1 MKSMKSSDKR
11 RKGLAGAGATWGTFL
26 KVAGSKTDTH
36 GSNEE
41 EWVGFDLDGTLA
53 EYDGWKGIDHIGEP
67 IKPMVD
73 KIKKLREDGV
83 MVKIVT
89 ARVAPKKRSDGTV
102 GEDFVKVEWN
112 GKKVN
117 KFAREFIAEW
127 CHENLGFCP
136 EIVHEKDHSMKE
148 LYDDR
153 CKQVLPNCGV
163 PIENVLK
170 KLLRLEARREPRTA
184 ALRRLVLVE

>member
-1 MKSMKSSDKR
+1 M
-11 RKGLAGAGATWGTFL
+11 FL

-36 GSNEE
+36 GSKEK

-53 EYDGWKGIDHIGEP
+53 KYDGWKGIDHIGEP

-83 MVKIVT
+83 MVKILT
-89 ARVAPKKRSDGTV
+89 ARVAPKKRADGTV
-102 GEDFVKVEWN
+102 GEDFIKVEVD

-127 CHENLGFCP
+127 CHKNLGFCP

-163 PIENVLK
+163 PLEEVVK
-170 KLLRLEARREPRTA
+170 KLLLRGARRGPRVG
-184 ALRRLVLVE
+184 ALKQLVSDAEKKATYCGGHGSAS

>member
-1 MKSMKSSDKR
+1 MKSSGKIEEN
-11 RKGLAGAGATWGTFL
+11 GLAGAGALNRALSCVTWGDFL
-26 KVAGSKTDTH
+26 KTAGNKRDTH
-36 GSNEE
+36 GSKEK

-53 EYDGWKGIDHIGEP
+53 KYDGWKGIDHIGEP

-83 MVKIVT
+83 MVKILT

-102 GEDFVKVEWN
+102 GEDFVKVKWN

-127 CHENLGFCP
+127 CHKNLGFCP

-153 CKQVLPNCGV
+153 CKQVLPNCGIL
-163 PIENVLK
+163 IEDVLK
-170 KLLRLEARREPRTA
+170 KLIVRKPH
-184 ALRRLVLVE
+184 